1 MPNAM
6 TPLERQVRMRVQQS
20 RHFKAWLRYHEGSD
34 RARAMGDALAA
45 IGLGLLLIGG

>member
-1 MPNAM
+1 M

-20 RHFKAWLRYHEGSD
+20 RHSKAWLRYHEGSD
-34 RARAMGDALAA
+34 KARAMGDALAA

>member
-1 MPNAM
+1 MPSVM

>member
-1 MPNAM
+1 M

-20 RHFKAWLRYHEGSD
+20 RHFRAWLRFHEGSD

-45 IGLGLLLIGG
+45 MGLGLLLIGG

>member
-1 MPNAM
+1 M

-20 RHFKAWLRYHEGSD
+20 LHYRAWLRFHEGSD

-45 IGLGLLLIGG
+45 MGLGLMLIGG